1 MDTCDRHHALQR
13 ARQGN
18 SQAKGELLESF
29 RPYIRVIVHGLRDR
43 RVQARLDDSDLIQDA
58 LLEAHR
64 SFPDFRGTTVAELTV
79 WLRQIVLRS
88 AGHTLRNQL
97 GTDKRNPA
105 REQHGAAGCDVLADA
120 GSSPS
125 AVAIRQE
132 QALRMAEALALLSD
146 DMQQVLL
153 LRHVDGLTHAAIAQQ
168 LGRTETA
175 VRMFY
180 LRALRQLREVYRE

>member
-1 MDTCDRHHALQR
+1 MDACDRLNALQR
-13 ARQGN
+13 ARQGDG
-18 SQAKGELLESF
+18 QALGELLESF
-29 RPYIRVIVHGLRDR
+29 RPYVRVIVHGLRDR

-64 SFPDFRGTTVAELTV
+64 SFADFRGTTVAELTV

-88 AGHTLRNQL
+88 AGHTLRNHL
-97 GTDKRNPA
+97 ATGKRDPD
-105 REQHGAAGCDVLADA
+105 REQGADAWRDRLADA

-132 QALRMAEALALLSD
+132 QALRMAEALAQLPD

-153 LRHVDGLTHAAIAQQ
+153 LRHVDGLTHAAIGQQ
-168 LGRTETA
+168 LERTETA
-175 VRMFY
+175 VRMVY
-180 LRALRQLREVYRE
+180 LRALRRLREVYRE

>member
-1 MDTCDRHHALQR
+1 MDTCDRDDALQR
-13 ARQGN
+13 ARQGD
-18 SQAKGELLESF
+18 SQAAGELLESF
-29 RPYIRVIVHGLRDR
+29 RPYVRVIVHGLRDR

-105 REQHGAAGCDVLADA
+105 REQHGTAGRDVLADS

-132 QALRMAEALALLSD
+132 QALRMAEALALLPN
-146 DMQQVLL
+146 
-153 LRHVDGLTHAAIAQQ
+153 
-168 LGRTETA
+168 
-175 VRMFY
+175 
-180 LRALRQLREVYRE
+180 